1 MSRPL
6 RLMYVVP
13 DLGVG
18 GAERHVTTLLP
29 RLDAQRFTSCVVC
42 IGEPGALFS
51 DLAESSVPAT
61 ALRRSKRQMVR
72 AVAELVRE
80 MRRFRPDIVV
90 TRGYNA
96 ETLGRAA
103 AFLSRVPHVV
113 VWVHHCGDPEP
124 RGRLR
129 RLVDRCLDPI
139 TDAYF
144 GVAEAQRAFMTD
156 DLGYPP
162 EKITVVYN
170 GVDPSLYGTADDR
183 SVLPELGTAGDAPI
197 IGIVAA
203 LRPEKDHACFLRAAR
218 RVVDVRPDAR
228 FLVIG
233 DGPCREDLE
242 TLVDRSGLR
251 ANVVFTGSRDDIPR
265 ILRALDVVVLSS
277 YSIECF
283 PMALLEAMAS
293 GRPAVCTA
301 VGGVPEML
309 VDGVTGRLVPAR
321 DARALADGML
331 ELLDDPELARKMGRA
346 ARERVESEF
355 TLRRS
360 VEGAEAALEEA
371 ARSPLVRPARFPLVR
386 PARFPLVR
394 PARPTERTDPI
405 RLTLVL
411 DQTFVG
417 GVEVLM
423 LEVFR
428 HLDPSVVR
436 PRLVCLREAGPLAEE
451 YRRAGFD
458 VEVVPRSGRFDPR
471 RVSRLVRILRADR
484 TDAVLVTHHHHAALA
499 LGRLAARLA
508 GTPANL
514 VAAHD
519 MDLTNIGK
527 RCLPRWAVSTLF
539 LSDALVLLGPRQ
551 GEYLRREEGVARR
564 PWSRTREVVITN
576 GIDVADP
583 PTEEDR
589 ARARSALGLSHDDFA
604 VGIVARLS
612 RQKAHQVLFEAVRLA
627 AHTHPELRLLVIGG
641 GDRECELRSLAS
653 DLGISD
659 RTVFTGVRRD
669 VRTLLPGLDVS
680 ALSSVHEGAPIT
692 VIEAMAAGLPVVAT
706 GCGCLPDMVA
716 DGTDGFLVPVGD
728 AAALAERLCRLAGD
742 RRLAR
747 RLGANGRERAER
759 EYRISRTARAFES
772 LLTDL
777 SGRRARVSPSAGG

>member
-29 RLDAQRFTSCVVC
+29 RLDPQRFTSCAVC

-51 DLAESSVPAT
+51 DLAGSSIPAT
-61 ALRRSKRQMVR
+61 ALRRTKRQMVR
-72 AVAELVRE
+72 ALVDLVRQ
-80 MRRFRPDIVV
+80 MRRFRPDIVI

-103 AFLSRVPHVV
+103 AFLARVPHVV

-129 RLVDRCLDPI
+129 QMIDRCLDPI
-139 TDAYF
+139 TDSYF

-162 EKITVVYN
+162 DKITVVYN
-170 GVDPSLYGTADDR
+170 GVDPSLYDTTDDR
-183 SVLPELGTAGDAPI
+183 SVLPDLGVPTDAPTV
-197 IGIVAA
+197 GIVAA

-242 TLVDRSGLR
+242 AIVDAAGLR
-251 ANVVFTGSRDDIPR
+251 ANVVFTGARGDIRR
-265 ILRALDVVVLSS
+265 ILRALDLVALSS

-321 DARALADGML
+321 DESALADGML

-355 TLRRS
+355 TLLRS
-360 VEGAEAALEEA
+360 VEGAQTALMQA
-371 ARSPLVRPARFPLVR
+371 ARSRI
-386 PARFPLVR
+386 VR
-394 PARPTERTDPI
+394 PARPAERAERTDPV

-451 YRRAGFD
+451 YRRAGFE
-458 VEVVPRSGRFDPR
+458 VEVVPRSGPYDPR
-471 RVSRLVRILRADR
+471 RLTRLVRMLRTDR

-499 LGRLAARLA
+499 LGRLAARLT

-519 MDLTNIGK
+519 MDLTSIGK

-551 GEYLRREEGVARR
+551 GDYLRREEGVARR

-576 GIDVADP
+576 GIDIGDP

-589 ARARSALGLSHDDFA
+589 DRARAVLGLPPDAFA

-612 RQKAHQVLFEAVRLA
+612 HQKAHQVLFEAVRIA
-627 AHTHPELRLLVIGG
+627 TRTHPELRLLVIGG
-641 GDRECELRSLAS
+641 GERESELRSLAD
-653 DLGISD
+653 DLGIAD

-669 VRTLLPGLDVS
+669 VRALLPGLDVS

-706 GCGCLPDMVA
+706 ECGCLPDMVT

-728 AAALAERLCRLAGD
+728 ASALAERLCVLAAD
-742 RRLAR
+742 RPLAR

-759 EYRISRTARAFES
+759 EYRISRTARSFET
-772 LLTDL
+772 LLTEL
-777 SGRRARVSPSAGG
+777 TGRSVRVSPSAGG

>member
-1 MSRPL
+1 MPRPL

-29 RLDAQRFTSCVVC
+29 RLDPERFTSCVVC
-42 IGEPGALFS
+42 VGDPGELFS
-51 DLAESSVPAT
+51 DLVESHIPAT
-61 ALRRSKRQMVR
+61 ALRRTKRQMVG
-72 AVAELVRE
+72 AVLDLVRQ
-80 MRRFRPDIVV
+80 MRRFRPDIVI

-96 ETLGRAA
+96 ETLGRTA
-103 AFLSRVPHVV
+103 AFLARVPHVV

-129 RLVDRCLDPI
+129 RFADRCLDPL

-156 DLGYPP
+156 DLGCPA
-162 EKITVVYN
+162 EKITVVHN
-170 GVDPSLYGTADDR
+170 GVDTSLYDPEDDR
-183 SVLPELGTAGDAPI
+183 SVLPELGIPGDVPTV
-197 IGIVAA
+197 GIVAA
-203 LRPEKDHACFLRAAR
+203 LRPEKDHDCFLRAAR
-218 RVVDVRPDAR
+218 QVVDARPDVR
-228 FLVIG
+228 FLVVG
-233 DGPCREDLE
+233 DGPCRPELE
-242 TLVDRSGLR
+242 ALVDESDLR
-251 ANVVFTGSRDDIPR
+251 ENVVFTGSRSDIPR
-265 ILRALDVVVLSS
+265 LLRALDLVVLSS

-321 DARALADGML
+321 DARSLADAML
-331 ELLDDPELARKMGRA
+331 ALLDDPELARKMGRS
-346 ARERVESEF
+346 ARERVDAEF
-355 TLRRS
+355 TLFRS
-360 VEGAEAALEEA
+360 VEGAQAALEQV
-371 ARSPLVRPARFPLVR
+371 ARS
-386 PARFPLVR
+386 
-394 PARPTERTDPI
+394 TERTDPI

-436 PRLVCLREAGPLAEE
+436 PRLLCLREAGPLAGE
-451 YRRAGFD
+451 YRRAGFEVD
-458 VEVVPRSGRFDPR
+458 VVPRSGRYDPR
-471 RVSRLVRILRADR
+471 RLSRLVRMLRDDR

-499 LGRLAARLA
+499 LGRMAARIA
-508 GTPANL
+508 GVPVNL

-519 MDLTNIGK
+519 MDLTRVGK
-527 RCLPRWAVSTLF
+527 RCLPRWAVATLF
-539 LSDALVLLGPRQ
+539 LSDALVLLAPRQ
-551 GEYLRREEGVARR
+551 GEYLRREEGVGRR
-564 PWSRTREVVITN
+564 LWSRTREVVITN
-576 GIDVADP
+576 GTDIGDP

-589 ARARSALGLSHDDFA
+589 ADARSALGLSSEDFA

-612 RQKAHQVLFEAVRLA
+612 SQKAHQVLFEAVRIA
-627 AHTHPELRLLVIGG
+627 ARTNPELRLLVIGG
-641 GDRECELRSLAS
+641 GSRESELRSLAN
-653 DLGISD
+653 DLGISG

-669 VRTLLPGLDVS
+669 VRALLPGLDVS

-692 VIEAMAAGLPVVAT
+692 VIEAMAAGIPVVAT
-706 GCGCLPDMVA
+706 DCGCLPDMVT

-728 AAALAERLCRLAGD
+728 AAALAERLRMLADD
-742 RRLAR
+742 RPLAR
-747 RLGANGRERAER
+747 RLGANGRRHAER
-759 EYRISRTARAFES
+759 DYRISRTARSFEA
-772 LLTDL
+772 LLTEL
-777 SGRRARVSPSAGG
+777 TGRPKPVIPSAGG

>member
-29 RLDAQRFTSCVVC
+29 RLDPQRFTSCAVC

-51 DLAESSVPAT
+51 DLVDSSIPAT
-61 ALRRSKRQMVR
+61 ALRRTKRQMMRSLVD
-72 AVAELVRE
+72 LVRE
-80 MRRFRPDIVV
+80 MRRFRPDSVI

-103 AFLSRVPHVV
+103 AFLARVPHVV

-124 RGRLR
+124 RGPLR
-129 RLVDRCLDPI
+129 RLIDRCLDPI
-139 TDAYF
+139 TDSYF

-162 EKITVVYN
+162 EKITVVHN
-170 GVDPSLYGTADDR
+170 GVDPSLYDTTDDR
-183 SVLPELGTAGDAPI
+183 SVLPELGVPADAPTV
-197 IGIVAA
+197 GIVAA

-218 RVVDVRPDAR
+218 RVADVRPDTR

-242 TLVDRSGLR
+242 VISDAAGLR
-251 ANVVFTGSRDDIPR
+251 ANVVFTGARGDIPR
-265 ILRALDVVVLSS
+265 ILRALDLVVLSS

-321 DARALADGML
+321 DERALADGML

-355 TLRRS
+355 TLHRS
-360 VEGAEAALEEA
+360 VEGAQTALVEA
-371 ARSPLVRPARFPLVR
+371 ARSAGIVRPARSGIVR
-386 PARFPLVR
+386 PARSGIVR
-394 PARPTERTDPI
+394 PARPTERADRTDPV

-451 YRRAGFD
+451 YRRAGFE
-458 VEVVPRSGRFDPR
+458 VEVVPRSGRYDPR
-471 RVSRLVRILRADR
+471 RLTRLVRMLRTDR

-508 GTPANL
+508 GTPTNL

-519 MDLTNIGK
+519 MDLTSIGK
-527 RCLPRWAVSTLF
+527 RCLPRWVVSTLF

-551 GEYLRREEGVARR
+551 GDYLRREEGVARR
-564 PWSRTREVVITN
+564 PWSRTREVVIAN
-576 GIDVADP
+576 GIDIGEP

-589 ARARSALGLSHDDFA
+589 DRARATLGLSPDAFA

-627 AHTHPELRLLVIGG
+627 AHARPELQLLVIGG
-641 GDRECELRSLAS
+641 GERESELRSLAD
-653 DLGISD
+653 DLGISG

-669 VRTLLPGLDVS
+669 VRALLPGLDVS

-706 GCGCLPDMVA
+706 ECGCLPDMVT

-728 AAALAERLCRLAGD
+728 AAALAERLCVLAAD
-742 RRLAR
+742 RSLAR

-759 EYRISRTARAFES
+759 EYRISRTARSFEA
-772 LLTDL
+772 LLDELT
-777 SGRRARVSPSAGG
+777 ARSS